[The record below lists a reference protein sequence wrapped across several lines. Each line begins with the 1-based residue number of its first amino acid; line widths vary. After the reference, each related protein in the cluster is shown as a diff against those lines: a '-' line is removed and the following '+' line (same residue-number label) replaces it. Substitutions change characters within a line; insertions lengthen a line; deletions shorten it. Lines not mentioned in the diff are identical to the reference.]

1 MVWESPRKTIRALQ
15 NWQFS
20 IYPNFKKMNETI
32 LGAVLALS
40 GVLLTLI
47 ATPLLDWWRDR
58 LGRRA
63 AKKERELQMKR
74 EAYLPLV
81 AAYTEGMGL
90 LARILAVP
98 PDKLTEIRLS
108 RESENA
114 LAIKDLVVSGV
125 VLETTAQ
132 ATKAMNAAIM
142 KMMAFKAKE
151 SMLSVDLSNVSKRID
166 QLNKNNE
173 EILGRMEASS
183 APEPGFVIK
192 LHSRFQLNQEELELL
207 FARQK
212 VLFSD
217 QQKILQEIGVLQF
230 VEIAGLGEAILPAVI
245 AMRNDL
251 GVFTDEEHIRSV
263 FQTNQSE
270 VVKGAKGVVDGFW
283 DMLREHSKTD

>member
-1 MVWESPRKTIRALQ
+1 
-15 NWQFS
+15 
-20 IYPNFKKMNETI
+20 MNETI

-47 ATPLLDWWRDR
+47 ATPLLDWWRDL

-63 AKKERELQMKR
+63 TKKERELQMKR

-151 SMLSVDLSNVSKRID
+151 SMMSVDLTNVSKRID

-183 APEPGFVIK
+183 APEPDFVIK
-192 LHSRFQLNQEELELL
+192 LHSRFKANQEELELL

-212 VLFSD
+212 VLFGD
-217 QQKILQEIGVLQF
+217 QHKILQEIGVLQF
-230 VEIAGLGEAILPAVI
+230 VEIAGLGEAVLPAII
-245 AMRNDL
+245 AMRKDL
-251 GVFTDEEHIRSV
+251 GVFTDEEHIRRI
-263 FQTNQSE
+263 FKTNQSE

-283 DMLREHSKTD
+283 DMLREHTEKD